1 MIRLKPKIRKGEDQ
15 KQKQKV
21 DTNYSKILK
30 PHRVHRLHP
39 NTRNHYIQA
48 LICLRVL
55 RGVNKMQ
62 LHQKILKYLQKQN
75 FYVILNLAKE
85 IWL

>member
-21 DTNYSKILK
+21 DTNYSKIFK
-30 PHRVHRLHP
+30 PHQIHRLHP
-39 NTRNHYIQA
+39 NPRIDNIQA
-48 LICLRVL
+48 FVRLWVL
-55 RGVNKMQ
+55 CGVNKMQ